1 MVAATNATETQ
12 RAIGQLVAGA
22 FFFAMR
28 SCEFSD
34 AGGSRRTKT
43 ITMADVEFRRDGRK
57 VVSDDAAELATAD
70 TVSITFRTQKNGEK
84 GTTVTQH
91 RTDGTTLG
99 GVSLCPVTSF
109 AELVARIKRYEPVE
123 SEWREKDDRPINLI
137 TIDGRSST
145 VTASQ
150 ILQHLRAAALRYGED
165 KLGFPIA
172 KIGTHSI
179 RAGAATAMF
188 LAGVPAET
196 IQLIGR
202 WRSQTF
208 LRYIRIQVQQLTR
221 GVAKDMTANP
231 EFLTI
236 GQDGRG
242 RRKLAFLEE
251 KPEDKGQRGQEFY

>member
-1 MVAATNATETQ
+1 MTDPGTKQSQAVPAAVVELVGAATTTELH
-12 RAIGQLVAGA
+12 RAIGQLVVGA

-34 AGGSRRTKT
+34 VGGPRRTKILT
-43 ITMADVEFRRDGRK
+43 VRDVEFRLNGLK
-57 VVSDDAAELATAD
+57 IESDDEEDLTKAD
-70 TVSITFRTQKNGEK
+70 TVSLTFRTQKNGEK

-91 RTDGTTLG
+91 KTSAKSMGCANI
-99 GVSLCPVTSF
+99 CPVASL
-109 AELVARIKRYEPVE
+109 ARLVARVKRYEPVE
-123 SEWREKDDRPINLI
+123 SEWRDKNCRPINMVAVTSGHALI
-137 TIDGRSST
+137 SS
-145 VTASQ
+145 SQ
-150 ILQHLRAAALRYGED
+150 ILHHLRAAALQYGED
-165 KLGFPIA
+165 KLGFPVS

-208 LRYIRIQVQQLTR
+208 LRYIRIQVQLLTK
-221 GVAKDMTANP
+221 GVATNMTANP

-236 GQDGRG
+236 GQS
-242 RRKLAFLEE
+242 
-251 KPEDKGQRGQEFY
+251 